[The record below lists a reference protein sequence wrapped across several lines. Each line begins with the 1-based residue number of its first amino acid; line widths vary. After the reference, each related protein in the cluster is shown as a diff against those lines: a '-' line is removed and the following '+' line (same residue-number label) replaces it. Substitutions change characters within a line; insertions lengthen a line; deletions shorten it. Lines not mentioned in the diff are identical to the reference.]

1 MCGLFP
7 CIPIFGGIFL
17 IKKYYGIG
25 GLIFC
30 VKLIRQITAIH
41 TTFLVRISLYLVQK
55 QENRDQKNS
64 IFGHFSRNEK
74 AISAKGFIKVGSIL
88 GVRMGTGIRYF

>member
-30 VKLIRQITAIH
+30 LKLIHQITVIH
-41 TTFLVRISLYLVQK
+41 TTFLVRISLYSVQK
-55 QENRDQKNS
+55 QENKVQKNS
-64 IFGHFSRNEK
+64 IFGHFSCNEK
-74 AISAKGFIKVGSIL
+74 AISAKGFIKVGSIF
-88 GVRMGTGIRYF
+88 GVRIGTGIRYF